1 VKIQEQKT
9 VETRCQREGGSN
21 RGKIRKRLE
30 VGELKNEIDVG
41 RKCFS
46 GEITLT

>member
-1 VKIQEQKT
+1 LRPDV
-9 VETRCQREGGSN
+9 REKAEVN
-21 RGKIRKRLE
+21 EERLEKE